1 MIKNSSDTELVHSL
15 KVGNAAAMT
24 EIYNRYWRKMLLV
37 AYNLTKD
44 KSTAQE
50 IVQQVLIKLW
60 DRRNTVNIDSLPN
73 YLAVAV
79 KYSVYTYLN
88 REKRRSEVD
97 ATNLPLGVN
106 NLDEEK
112 IYANFL
118 KEYIGGVV
126 DTLPEKCKL
135 VFKYSRENGKTIPEI
150 ARDLSISEKTVEAH
164 LTKALKSIKYSLKNS
179 GALNIAVF
187 LTYFLK

>member
-1 MIKNSSDTELVHSL
+1 MNKNNSDKQLIASL
-15 KVGNAAAMT
+15 KAGDANAMT

-60 DRRNTVNIDSLPN
+60 DRRDTVNIDSLPN

-79 KYSVYTYLN
+79 KYSVYTYLS

-97 ATNLPLGVN
+97 AANLPKAVDN
-106 NLDEEK
+106 FDEEK

-118 KEYIGGVV
+118 QEYISGVV

-179 GALNIAVF
+179 GTLNVAIF